1 MGELAKPE
9 FATSEKVRSLPD
21 IDALEIVADWREDLT
36 MRIRRA
42 RLRQEFDGVS
52 PEEIMAL
59 SAETRAE
66 ADELADKALAAGGS
80 QPKEPKDHGFMYV
93 RTFTDLDG
101 HHWEVLAQG

>member
-36 MRIRRA
+36 MQIRRA

-59 SAETRAE
+59 SAETEDFKRLCRTLKGAI
-66 ADELADKALAAGGS
+66 
-80 QPKEPKDHGFMYV
+80 V
-93 RTFTDLDG
+93 R
-101 HHWEVLAQG
+101 

>member
-59 SAETRAE
+59 SAETEDSSSVCVGPSRGLSS
-66 ADELADKALAAGGS
+66 DEHVWQRS
-80 QPKEPKDHGFMYV
+80 
-93 RTFTDLDG
+93 
-101 HHWEVLAQG
+101 

>member
-59 SAETRAE
+59 SAETEDFKRLCRTLQGAI
-66 ADELADKALAAGGS
+66 
-80 QPKEPKDHGFMYV
+80 V
-93 RTFTDLDG
+93 R
-101 HHWEVLAQG
+101 

>member
-59 SAETRAE
+59 SAETEDFKRLCRTLKGAI
-66 ADELADKALAAGGS
+66 
-80 QPKEPKDHGFMYV
+80 V
-93 RTFTDLDG
+93 R
-101 HHWEVLAQG
+101 

>member
-21 IDALEIVADWREDLT
+21 IDALEIVVLT
-36 MRIRRA
+36 MQIRRA

-59 SAETRAE
+59 SAETEDFKRLCRTLKGAI
-66 ADELADKALAAGGS
+66 
-80 QPKEPKDHGFMYV
+80 V
-93 RTFTDLDG
+93 R
-101 HHWEVLAQG
+101 

>member
-59 SAETRAE
+59 SAETEDFKR
-66 ADELADKALAAGGS
+66 LC
-80 QPKEPKDHGFMYV
+80 
-93 RTFTDLDG
+93 RTLKG
-101 HHWEVLAQG
+101 AIAR

>member
-59 SAETRAE
+59 SAETEDFNRLCRTLKGAI
-66 ADELADKALAAGGS
+66 
-80 QPKEPKDHGFMYV
+80 V
-93 RTFTDLDG
+93 R
-101 HHWEVLAQG
+101 